1 MRQPP
6 DDDLLAKIE
15 AHAVDIAREA
25 GAILNTYFGKSLD
38 VQFKDKSERDPV
50 TNADKESQEFLVQAI
65 SSRFPD
71 HSILG
76 EEDDTESDSPARDFL
91 WVLDP
96 LDGTK
101 NFMAGL
107 PIYASSIGVL
117 HQGVP
122 IVGAVYIPWPSDN
135 SGVVLHARSGAG
147 ALMEQEPISVS
158 QADEPQ
164 ANALIAMPGPFGA
177 GHRFHRRVRGK
188 IGEFRV
194 TGSIAYELAMVAKG
208 VFQYSITTAPNLWDV
223 AGGAMLVIE
232 AGGIMTRRR
241 QDRIFGGLITTTRWE
256 AADSLV
262 PSWQSGVTTM
272 KQLRHWS
279 APLLMGSPGVVRYVT
294 SHMRARRLLRLR
306 LPGTGWPPEACGQRG
321 EEGSINTNSTQRQDY
336 SYHRL

>member
-1 MRQPP
+1 MRQPL

-15 AHAVDIAREA
+15 AHATELARGA
-25 GAILNTYFGKSLD
+25 GAILNNYFGKPLD

-50 TNADKESQEFLVQAI
+50 TNADKESQDFLVQAI
-65 SSRFPD
+65 SKRFPD

-107 PIYASSIGVL
+107 PIYASSIGVM
-117 HQGVP
+117 HRGVP
-122 IVGAVYIPWPSDN
+122 IVGAVFIPWPCDS
-135 SGVVLHARSGAG
+135 SGVVLHARRGAG
-147 ALMEQEPISVS
+147 AFMEQEPISVS

-177 GHRFHRRVRGK
+177 GHRFHRRVQGK

-232 AGGIMTRRR
+232 AGGIMTRSE
-241 QDRIFGGLITTTRWE
+241 QDRIFGGLITTTHWE

-294 SHMRARRLLRLR
+294 SHMRARRLFRLR
-306 LPGTGWPPEACGQRG
+306 LPGTSGRLRRAGKEERKGQ
-321 EEGSINTNSTQRQDY
+321 
-336 SYHRL
+336 

>member
-1 MRQPP
+1 MRQPL

-15 AHAVDIAREA
+15 THATELARGA
-25 GAILNTYFGKSLD
+25 GAILNSYFGKSLD
-38 VQFKDKSERDPV
+38 VQYKDKSERDPV
-50 TNADKESQEFLVQAI
+50 TNADKESQEFLIRSI
-65 SSRFPD
+65 SGRFPD

-76 EEDDTESDSPARDFL
+76 EEDQVQDDSPARDFV

-107 PIYASSIGVL
+107 PAYACSIGVL

-122 IVGAVYIPWPSDN
+122 IVGAVFIPWPCDS
-135 SGVVLHARSGAG
+135 SGVVLHARRGAG
-147 ALMEQEPISVS
+147 AFMEQEPISVS
-158 QADEPQ
+158 QAGGPQ

-223 AGGAMLVIE
+223 AGGAMLVME
-232 AGGIMTRRR
+232 AGGIMMRRR
-241 QDRIFGGLITTTRWE
+241 QDRILRGLVTTTRWE
-256 AADSLV
+256 AVASLV
-262 PSWQSGVTTM
+262 PSWRSGVTTM
-272 KQLRHWS
+272 KQLRQWS
-279 APLLMGSPGVVRYVT
+279 APLMLGSPGVVRYVT
-294 SHMRARRLLRLR
+294 SHMRARRLFRLR
-306 LPGTGWPPEACGQRG
+306 LIVNPPP
-321 EEGSINTNSTQRQDY
+321 STLQ
-336 SYHRL
+336 